1 MASALLA
8 SRDEAQESRWAERK
22 VYMRKGG
29 AAAPGKTTTKPGFNS
44 QPPPRGGQ
52 NGGNRLREEPPVF
65 MDGAAASDDSS
76 SLNRK
81 SISINREARKESNAE
96 AYITYNVS
104 AYSKEEI
111 RELRRKL
118 KSQLEQVRSMY
129 SRVEARET
137 HIRGGGVNANASY
150 SASQFSGNDMRNY
163 GAKEVT
169 SGLATGGQRPPALQL
184 NLAAIDSSGD
194 GAAAKEKRTPKVNP
208 YYLNSEF
215 VMGKDKMPPPPP
227 DNKKG
232 GMKRT
237 AQSKSEIRET
247 KRSVA
252 YPMNGKILQDVMK
265 QCGFL
270 LSRLI
275 KHKHGWV
282 FKAPVDTVAL
292 GLHDY
297 NTIIK
302 QPMDLG
308 TAKAKLNANEYK
320 SPQEF
325 AGDIRLTFN
334 NAMTYNP
341 NGHEVHIMAEQ
352 MLQFFEDRWKPIC
365 DRYEEEKRKLSWS
378 GNDGLLPG
386 ASQNMKKLPFG
397 ETPKKNLKKTEPLLG
412 LSPRPPPNAKSKANQ
427 TLRAPAPKKPKAK
440 DLHKREMTFEEKQK
454 LSASLQGLP
463 TEKLENIVQIIK
475 KRNPAL
481 CQQEDEIEVDIDSF
495 DTETLWELDRFVNN
509 CKKSMSKNKKKANG
523 AEQLHSTG
531 MEDVAARERSPVASG
546 GETPKK
552 HKKGEQ
558 GEEDVDIDGDMPSTN
573 FPPVEIDMD
582 GGYASKSSSSSSSSS
597 DSGSSSSDS
606 DSGSSSG
613 SDSDADDAHSPVA
626 HSPAGGES
634 KALPRN

>member
-8 SRDEAQESRWAERK
+8 SRDEAQEQQHTRWVERK

-29 AAAPGKTTTKPGFNS
+29 AAAVPGKTTAKPGFNY
-44 QPPPRGGQ
+44 QPLPRGGQ
-52 NGGNRLREEPPVF
+52 NGGNRLREEPP
-65 MDGAAASDDSS
+65 MLDGAAASDDSS

-96 AYITYNVS
+96 AFVTYNVS
-104 AYSKEEI
+104 AYSKEQI
-111 RELRRKL
+111 RDLRRKL
-118 KSQLEQVRSMY
+118 KYQLEQVRTMY

-137 HIRGGGVNANASY
+137 QMRGGGVNANASY

-169 SGLATGGQRPPALQL
+169 SVLATGGQRPPALQL
-184 NLAAIDSSGD
+184 NLAGMDSGGD
-194 GAAAKEKRTPKVNP
+194 GGSAKEKRTPKANQ
-208 YYLNSEF
+208 YYVNSEF
-215 VMGKDKMPPPPP
+215 VMGKDKMPPP
-227 DNKKG
+227 DIKKG
-232 GMKRT
+232 GIKRP
-237 AQSKSEIRET
+237 AQSKSDFRET
-247 KRSVA
+247 KRPVVD
-252 YPMNGKILQDVMK
+252 PMNGKILQDVTK

-282 FKAPVDTVAL
+282 FKAPVDTVTL
-292 GLHDY
+292 RLHDY
-297 NTIIK
+297 HTIIK
-302 QPMDLG
+302 HPMDLG
-308 TAKAKLNANEYK
+308 TVKAKLNANEYK
-320 SPQEF
+320 SPHEF
-325 AGDIRLTFN
+325 AADIRLTFN

-341 NGHEVHIMAEQ
+341 IGHEVHTMAEQ

-365 DRYEEEKRKLSWS
+365 DKYEEEKRKLSWS
-378 GNDGLLPG
+378 GDDGLLPG
-386 ASQNMKKLPFG
+386 ASQNIKKLPFG
-397 ETPKKNLKKTEPLLG
+397 EPIKKNLKKTEPLLG
-412 LSPRPPPNAKSKANQ
+412 LSPRPLPNAKSKASPA
-427 TLRAPAPKKPKAK
+427 LRAPAPKKPKAK
-440 DLHKREMTFEEKQK
+440 DLHKREMTYEEKQN
-454 LSASLQGLP
+454 LSASLQSLP
-463 TEKLENIVQIIK
+463 AEKLENIVQIIK
-475 KRNPAL
+475 KRNPSL

-523 AEQLHSTG
+523 AEQVHPTG
-531 MEDVAARERSPVASG
+531 TEDLPARERSPVASG

-558 GEEDVDIDGDMPSTN
+558 GEEDVDIDDDMPSTN
-573 FPPVEIDMD
+573 FPPVEIDKD

-613 SDSDADDAHSPVA
+613 SDSDADDAHSPAA
-626 HSPAGGES
+626 HSPAAES
-634 KALPRN
+634 KAPPRS